1 MYQRA
6 RKLAAVIVDPVSF
19 ANHVVEQ
26 LDAYLVAINAL
37 SLSDQEEP
45 FIACPTVDH
54 VSLNM
59 CAVAYLSDQ
68 CRPVA
73 SQKATNIEVHPRG
86 AVQDGQVGYQLR
98 RGCHPLD
105 RPRV

>member
-54 VSLNM
+54 VRCMQWL
-59 CAVAYLSDQ
+59 LD
-68 CRPVA
+68 A
-73 SQKATNIEVHPRG
+73 SH
-86 AVQDGQVGYQLR
+86 
-98 RGCHPLD
+98 
-105 RPRV
+105 

>member
-54 VSLNM
+54 VSFM
-59 CAVAYLSDQ
+59 KCATMPSFDQ
-68 CRPVA
+68 CKPLA
-73 SQKATNIEVHPRG
+73 SQKAKNVEVHP
-86 AVQDGQVGYQLR
+86 
-98 RGCHPLD
+98 
-105 RPRV
+105 